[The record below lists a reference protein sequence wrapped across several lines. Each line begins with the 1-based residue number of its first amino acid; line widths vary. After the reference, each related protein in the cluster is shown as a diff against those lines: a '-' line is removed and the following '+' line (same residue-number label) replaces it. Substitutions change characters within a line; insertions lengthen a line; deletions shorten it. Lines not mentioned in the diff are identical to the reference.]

1 MEIKKTNIINMERIS
16 RFRCARVREVQY
28 PTRNN
33 KGDAGWD
40 FYMPED
46 LLLSNI
52 IQSNEKAE
60 DIHYSNVGVT
70 GKGFYRCI
78 IGTNGF
84 VKKLIIGPNTRI
96 IIPSGIKVLLEPKA
110 SMMMAANKS
119 GMSTKKGLI
128 FTAEICDSP
137 YTGEYHIGIYNTS
150 NLSQE
155 VEAGKPLVQFIH
167 VPIYDDILEV
177 INNKQFD
184 EIAATWG
191 TRGEK
196 WQGSGDNKQQEVE

>member
-1 MEIKKTNIINMERIS
+1 MERIS
-16 RFRCARVREVQY
+16 RFRCTRVREVQY

-46 LLLSNI
+46 LRIGDMVKANLNLALSTGCT
-52 IQSNEKAE
+52 
-60 DIHYSNVGVT
+60 NVHESE
-70 GKGFYRCI
+70 YRCI
-78 IGTNGF
+78 MEDEFI
-84 VKKLIIGPNTRI
+84 KKIIIGPRTRI
-96 IIPSGIKVLLEPKA
+96 IIPSGIRVLLEPEA

-150 NLSQE
+150 GIPQE
-155 VEAGKPLVQFIH
+155 IEAGKPLIQFIH

-177 INNKQFD
+177 IDNKQFD